1 VSRATSAILSLR
13 SPSSEE
19 SLHLITMTSSESFLQ
34 QGDRFGLQKI
44 YNDIEWSPGDH
55 SEQWGVN
62 PTFNASY

>member
-1 VSRATSAILSLR
+1 
-13 SPSSEE
+13 
-19 SLHLITMTSSESFLQ
+19 MTSSESFLQ